1 MNVFILLV
9 VGFVSFIVGVFGFA
23 QITGSIRC
31 AKIRGPVM
39 TAITLLIWSVVLLV
53 VLFVVRHF
61 LAKYSLALYIA
72 YIISFI
78 LTLGTGK
85 NGIE

>member
-1 MNVFILLV
+1 
-9 VGFVSFIVGVFGFA
+9 
-23 QITGSIRC
+23 
-31 AKIRGPVM
+31 M
-39 TAITLLIWSVVLLV
+39 TAITLLIWGVILLV
-53 VLFVVRHF
+53 AFFVVRHF
-61 LAKYSLALYIA
+61 FEEYSPALYIA

>member
-1 MNVFILLV
+1 
-9 VGFVSFIVGVFGFA
+9 
-23 QITGSIRC
+23 
-31 AKIRGPVM
+31 M
-39 TAITLLIWSVVLLV
+39 TAITLLIWGAVLLGV
-53 VLFVVRHF
+53 FFVVRHF
-61 LAKYSLALYIA
+61 FEDYSLALYIA